1 MPAKSGASH
10 AGAAFLSIVLGALI
24 SNVLSAHAGLLGDF
38 VEGVGSLV
46 ASVPVISLS
55 KDVTGLLVVS
65 TLLAFLWG
73 VAFHYSEHSPTGSGT
88 DNADEPLPEETIQ
101 LSTTDTRQTGDTG
114 DDPAQVSQVDPE
126 TYRSTQTAQRAEQQ
140 LRARLE
146 RDLEDVTSR
155 CDDIHD
161 RLYDAGKRDD
171 ASRVQS
177 IQDTLTQIK
186 RTVKQASDV
195 HPVPVEAGRPGSA
208 PDKLDDR
215 TKTELATTHTDLV
228 ETSDEL
234 VGVVRNAHYAA
245 DVDAEVLDT
254 CDRLAGELERA
265 LDSRRTV
272 VQQLGE
278 HA

>member
-24 SNVLSAHAGLLGDF
+24 SNVLSAHAGLLGDV

-55 KDVTGLLVVS
+55 EDVTGLLVVS

-73 VAFHYSEHSPTGSGT
+73 VAYHYSEHSPTGSPT
-88 DNADEPLPEETIQ
+88 DDTNGSSPEETAQ
-101 LSTTDTRQTGDTG
+101 LSGTDTGQTGDTG

-126 TYRSTQTAQRAEQQ
+126 TYRSAQAAQRAEQQ

-155 CDDIHD
+155 FDDIHD

-171 ASRVQS
+171 ASRVKS
-177 IQDTLTQIK
+177 IQNTLTHIK

-195 HPVPVEAGRPGSA
+195 HPVPVEAGRSGTA
-208 PDKLDDR
+208 PDQLDEKI
-215 TKTELATTHTDLV
+215 KTELATTHTDLV
-228 ETSDEL
+228 EASDEL
-234 VGVVRNAHYAA
+234 VGVVRNAHYTA
-245 DVDAEVLDT
+245 DMDAEVFDT

-272 VQQLGE
+272 VQRLGE